1 MKTAV
6 SVQEKLFRRAEKFAK
21 KKKLSRSQLYSNA
34 LEEYLAKRDN
44 HDIVERI
51 NEVCELVGTSLEPEL
66 LKSQIRVLRKSK

>member
-51 NEVCELVGTSLEPEL
+51 NEVCELVGTSLEPAL